1 MVFIAVLVGVGV
13 LRRDVVVALGV
24 AEYKPWV
31 VIAIHHLGQCSGI
44 IHGIIAVSIL
54 LLRGDQSPWE
64 IK

>member
-1 MVFIAVLVGVGV
+1 MVFIAVFVVVDV

-31 VIAIHHLGQCSGI
+31 VIAIHLGQCGGI

-54 LLRGDQSPWE
+54 LLRGGQSPWE